1 MAPLTSLSAR
11 MYSKLGQRGSFA
23 IAIEEIAAHDKELMV
38 LTADL
43 TTLTGLTRFKEKFP
57 EKFLNIGI
65 AEQNMVGI
73 AAGMAKEGKNVF
85 VTTYANFLAMRAYE
99 QIRIQL
105 GYMGFNV
112 KVIGTGSGLAMGMSG
127 NTHYG
132 IEDIT
137 LMRAIPGLMVV
148 SPADGTETTKVIK
161 GAAEYPGP
169 VYIRLSGTLNNPIVY
184 TEDYPFEF
192 GKAVLLKKGTDV
204 SIIATGTMV
213 HESLVAAE
221 ILLQERGIS
230 ASVINMH
237 TIKPLDTSIIQDICT
252 HSKLIVTVE
261 EHSVIGGLGGAV
273 AEYLSGIPNTPRQ
286 IKIGISDTFQKVG
299 DYQYLLEQ
307 NGLTGSQI
315 AEKIANSFDSK
326 VHS

>member
-1 MAPLTSLSAR
+1 MTPHTSLNAR

-85 VTTYANFLAMRAYE
+85 ITTYANFLAMRAYE

-105 GYMGFNV
+105 GYMRLGV

-132 IEDIT
+132 IEDIA

-161 GAAEYPGP
+161 GAAEHHGP

-213 HESLVAAE
+213 HESLVAAD
-221 ILLQERGIS
+221 ILQKETGIS

-237 TIKPLDTSIIQDICT
+237 TIKPLDAVAIHGACKK
-252 HSKLIVTVE
+252 SKLIVTVE

-273 AEYLSGIPNTPRQ
+273 AECISEIPDAPRC
-286 IKIGISDTFQKVG
+286 IKIGIQDTFQKVG

-315 AEKIANSFDSK
+315 AEKIANSFDST

>member
-1 MAPLTSLSAR
+1 
-11 MYSKLGQRGSFA
+11 
-23 IAIEEIAAHDKELMV
+23 
-38 LTADL
+38 
-43 TTLTGLTRFKEKFP
+43 TLTGLTRFKEKFP

-105 GYMGFNV
+105 GYMGFGV

-132 IEDIT
+132 IEDIA

-148 SPADGTETTKVIK
+148 SPADGTETTKVIRE
-161 GAAEYPGP
+161 AAEYHGP

-184 TEDYPFEF
+184 TEEYLFEF
-192 GKAVLLKKGTDV
+192 GKAVLLRRGTDI

-213 HESLVAAE
+213 HESLVAAD
-221 ILLQERGIS
+221 ILEKENGIS

-237 TIKPLDTSIIQDICT
+237 TIKPLDTSIINDICV
-252 HSKLIVTVE
+252 HSRLAVTVE

-273 AEYLSGIPNTPRQ
+273 AEYLSGLSAAPRLMR
-286 IKIGISDTFQKVG
+286 IGIPDCFQKTG
-299 DYQYLLEQ
+299 DYQYLLGQ
-307 NGLTGSQI
+307 NGLTGPQI
-315 AEKIANSFDSK
+315 AEKIMATFHAI
-326 VHS
+326 VHT